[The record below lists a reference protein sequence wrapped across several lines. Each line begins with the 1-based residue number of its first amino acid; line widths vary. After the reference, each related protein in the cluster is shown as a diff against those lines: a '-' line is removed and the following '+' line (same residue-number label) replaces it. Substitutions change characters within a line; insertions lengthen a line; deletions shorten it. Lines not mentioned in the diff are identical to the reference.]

1 MHNKTETP
9 KHTQTSQEQKWFIN
23 NNNDICTTVFNND
36 KLKEFN
42 NKSVEYIMKDQIE
55 HAIEILKTVEVY
67 LESNIIETTT
77 HVDKKM
83 LIIVLHNIACCYQKV
98 KDFDSCIAYL
108 DAVIFHFDNILQCKH
123 NVILNEEYF
132 VKSIL
137 TCNNSEMQLKGDLI
151 LELRFSAKF
160 HLQMCAVLS
169 QANKH
174 VSALTHAKLAMLMCE
189 DNLTRSF
196 HLYNHI
202 YNSNNS
208 SNKDKNDITLNKAS
222 QSIIV
227 LKELYNKI
235 LSLRMNNNSN
245 NSSNN
250 CSQHVYKKYTS
261 YNKYRK
267 SEINN
272 NLKKN
277 ILIKNVRNVFGESVN
292 KDDWIQLLNIGNIMY
307 LSALNYEDLD
317 LDTDPK
323 YELLRDAILEKLVML
338 TVAYFCIAT
347 ELRFIS
353 NNSSNNSC
361 NDKTNG
367 KFYHSKAIEFAS
379 LFLPVSCPIVKHY
392 IFSYYKH
399 YGNDMDV
406 IKEGE
411 VSNNKIE
418 LLRSEI
424 EIDKDVLTFI
434 TTKRIHYTYKPIIN
448 VDNTNNTNN
457 NNNTTSYD
465 VIPNNNVLA
474 TKSKIKEE
482 KAPKFK
488 LNFMNINTLISG
500 TNPNYIHNN
509 NNNNN
514 SVNNSTTFINHS
526 TFKEDSVVINNNN
539 NNISHII
546 TKEYIP
552 NKTNNKLNSSHQ
564 SNSMNNSKLY
574 TERAFIKHKSKT
586 ERIKITKMYYVNK
599 HPPIHN
605 NSKNS
610 NSNSNSNSK
619 AMKDK
624 TNSNNVSY
632 SKHKKTERAK
642 SSGRVKSTSNYES
655 SSKEKYRTQRGFGY
669 GNSKSNIYSKSKPN
683 SKMTSNSKSNN
694 VNNKSQTFNMKCYVD
709 NNNNNNKKGNR
720 TANGKHEYNG
730 SNSSLIEKIFS
741 NRLKK
746 TTKDINGCSSSNTS
760 FNSLIMALGVK
771 MKHK

>member
-1 MHNKTETP
+1 MHNKTETS
-9 KHTQTSQEQKWFIN
+9 KHNNS
-23 NNNDICTTVFNND
+23 NNNDICNTVFNND
-36 KLKEFN
+36 KLKDFN

-55 HAIEILKTVEVY
+55 HAIEILKTVEMY
-67 LESNIIETTT
+67 LESNIIETST

-108 DAVIFHFDNILQCKH
+108 DAVIFHFDNMLQCKH
-123 NVILNEEYF
+123 NVILKEEYF

-169 QANKH
+169 QANQH

-189 DNLTRSF
+189 DNLIRSF

-208 SNKDKNDITLNKAS
+208 NNSKAHNDITLNKAS
-222 QSIIV
+222 QSITI

-235 LSLRMNNNSN
+235 ISLRMNDN
-245 NSSNN
+245 NSSN
-250 CSQHVYKKYTS
+250 SSKHVYKKYTS

-272 NLKKN
+272 YLKKN
-277 ILIKNVRNVFGESVN
+277 ILIKNIRNVFGENVN

-317 LDTDPK
+317 LDTEPK

-338 TVAYFCIAT
+338 TVAYFSIAT

-353 NNSSNNSC
+353 SNNSSNSSSSGSKC
-361 NDKTNG
+361 NDKING

-418 LLRSEI
+418 LLRSEV
-424 EIDKDVLTFI
+424 EVDKDVLTFI
-434 TTKRIHYTYKPIIN
+434 TTKHIHYTYKPIIN
-448 VDNTNNTNN
+448 VINN
-457 NNNTTSYD
+457 NNSNNTNTTSYD

-474 TKSKIKEE
+474 NKSKIKEE

-500 TNPNYIHNN
+500 TNPNYVHNNN

-514 SVNNSTTFINHS
+514 SVNNSN
-526 TFKEDSVVINNNN
+526 TFKEDSVVINNNSN

-552 NKTNNKLNSSHQ
+552 NKTNHKLNNSHQ

-574 TERAFIKHKSKT
+574 TEHAFNKHKSKT

-599 HPPIHN
+599 HPPVH
-605 NSKNS
+605 NS
-610 NSNSNSNSK
+610 NNSNSK
-619 AMKDK
+619 VMKDK

-642 SSGRVKSTSNYES
+642 SSSGRVKSTSNYES
-655 SSKEKYRTQRGFGY
+655 SSKEKYRTQRGFCC

-683 SKMTSNSKSNN
+683 SKATSNGKSSN
-694 VNNKSQTFNMKCYVD
+694 VNNKSQTVNMKCYVD
-709 NNNNNNKKGNR
+709 NNNIKGNKA
-720 TANGKHEYNG
+720 ANGKHEYNSS

-746 TTKDINGCSSSNTS
+746 TTKDINGYSSSNTS